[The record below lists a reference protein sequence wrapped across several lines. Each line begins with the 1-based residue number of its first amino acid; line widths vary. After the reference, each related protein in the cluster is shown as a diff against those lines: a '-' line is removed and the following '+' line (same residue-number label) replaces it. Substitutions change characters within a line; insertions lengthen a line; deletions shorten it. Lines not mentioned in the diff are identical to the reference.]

1 MTAPALIHLVA
12 GARPNFMKIAPL
24 WHALRDVPW
33 CRPEIVHSGQHS
45 DVNMSDWFFRDLQLP
60 EPHHHLNAQTGSH
73 ATLTA
78 TAMIAYD
85 LICRQERP
93 AWTVVVGDVDSTIAC
108 ALTAKKLDIA
118 VAHLEAGL
126 RSYDRSMPEEINR
139 ILTDSIADLL
149 WTPSADADENL
160 AREGVAAERIEC
172 VGNIMIDSLVMIQPR
187 IRVVDTARVS
197 GRALPD
203 SFALVTLHRPSNVDH
218 RERLDRIVQMLIDLA
233 QRISVIF
240 PVHPRTRRSLEAFGL
255 AKKLEHPGIV
265 LLEPLSY
272 IEFMA
277 LVHKARFILT
287 DSGGIQEEST
297 YLGVPCLTLRE
308 STERPVTV
316 TLGTNRLTK
325 VETAVSDVESLLA
338 KPMAS
343 APSIP
348 LWDGSTAARVA
359 ESLRRRLARAPASL
373 R

>member
-1 MTAPALIHLVA
+1 
-12 GARPNFMKIAPL
+12 
-24 WHALRDVPW
+24 
-33 CRPEIVHSGQHS
+33 
-45 DVNMSDWFFRDLQLP
+45 
-60 EPHHHLNAQTGSH
+60 
-73 ATLTA
+73 
-78 TAMIAYD
+78 
-85 LICRQERP
+85 
-93 AWTVVVGDVDSTIAC
+93 
-108 ALTAKKLDIA
+108 
-118 VAHLEAGL
+118 
-126 RSYDRSMPEEINR
+126 
-139 ILTDSIADLL
+139 
-149 WTPSADADENL
+149 
-160 AREGVAAERIEC
+160 
-172 VGNIMIDSLVMIQPR
+172 
-187 IRVVDTARVS
+187 
-197 GRALPD
+197 
-203 SFALVTLHRPSNVDH
+203 
-218 RERLDRIVQMLIDLA
+218 
-233 QRISVIF
+233 VIF
-240 PVHPRTRRSLEAFGL
+240 PVHPRTRRNLEAFGL